1 MNDDFIMEM
10 RRATLAAQQ
19 AMQRMVADINEALG
33 PARHTGTVKWF
44 DRKKGHGFIVADNPA
59 ITDGRDIFVHYSA
72 IEGEGYR
79 VLYEGSRVSFTLHDF
94 GKGPQARSVRELR

>member
-1 MNDDFIMEM
+1 MSVFSI
-10 RRATLAAQQ
+10 TQLAHHLRSQLAQ
-19 AMQRMVADINEALG
+19 
-33 PARHTGTVKWF
+33 PRHTGTVKWF

-79 VLYEGSRVSFTLHDF
+79 VLY
-94 GKGPQARSVRELR
+94 

>member
-44 DRKKGHGFIVADNPA
+44 DRKKGHGFIVADDPTIN
-59 ITDGRDIFVHYSA
+59 RDIFVHYSA
-72 IEGEGYR
+72 IEGAGYR

>member
-1 MNDDFIMEM
+1 MTDDWLYLTRKIASEHGELFA
-10 RRATLAAQQ
+10 RLGSGVTVQLAQ
-19 AMQRMVADINEALG
+19 
-33 PARHTGTVKWF
+33 PRHTGTVKWF
-44 DRKKGHGFIVADNPA
+44 DRKKGHGFIVADDPA
-59 ITDGRDIFVHYSA
+59 ISDGRDIFVHYSA